1 MLLKLCFKKKREK
14 KKKKKNKQTHRALI
28 QLVTDE
34 ILTRLRL
41 MSLFG

>member
-14 KKKKKNKQTHRALI
+14 KKKKKTHRALI